1 MQLHVVCQIPVAVVC
16 ITRTL
21 DNIDNVARIDRM
33 YDRTRV
39 DGDSGIQ
46 RRGSIVRHSSSRN
59 HDRRTARLTIDFV
72 PCDHLV
78 FLHSVEPVAGVG
90 ITAIAALLAVLIADH
105 RQQVS
110 IAVIGKETFDILLV
124 QFPVHILSRVRQP
137 REVVVGEFIPVLRA
151 VAGRVSLVLPL
162 PRGDISRIG
171 VSERHGEQLAAFLG
185 QPASDVVIRLFFNC
199 AQHTPR
205 QSS

>member
-1 MQLHVVCQIPVAVVC
+1 
-16 ITRTL
+16 
-21 DNIDNVARIDRM
+21 M
-33 YDRTRV
+33 YDHTRV
-39 DGDSGIQ
+39 DDNSGSQ

-59 HDRRTARLTIDFV
+59 YDSRTARLTIDFI

-78 FLHSVEPVAGVG
+78 FLHPVEPVAGVG

-124 QFPVHILSRVRQP
+124 QFPVHILSRIRQP
-137 REVVVGEFIPVLRA
+137 RQVVVSEFIPVLRA

-171 VSERHGEQLAAFLG
+171 VSERHVEQLAAFRS